1 MSPVLLEFL
10 FILIKDKTSKTQ
22 IIKILKILKREK
34 YYLTLLKEIC
44 MGRGD
49 EPPLA
54 AYNPLPPPPLP
65 SFPNIFCPLVSS
77 YLVDCMR
84 KIALK
89 NTAHFLC

>member
-54 AYNPLPPPPLP
+54 AYNPLPPPLRPHP
-65 SFPNIFCPLVSS
+65 QYISSFGQSLSCGL
-77 YLVDCMR
+77 Y
-84 KIALK
+84 A
-89 NTAHFLC
+89 